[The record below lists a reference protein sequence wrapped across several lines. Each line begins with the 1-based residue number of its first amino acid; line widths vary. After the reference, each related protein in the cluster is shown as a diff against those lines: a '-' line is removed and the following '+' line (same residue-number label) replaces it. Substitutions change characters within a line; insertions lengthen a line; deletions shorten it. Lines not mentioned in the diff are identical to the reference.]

1 MTAPCANP
9 GPLTPPLKVWITA
22 ARLARDG
29 YRGRVTARLA
39 PTILAIGLLA
49 AALTACDATPDPV
62 ETPPVFASEEE
73 AFAAAEETYR
83 AYVDALNNVDLSD
96 PATFEDVYAWTIG
109 DANAE
114 ARESFTAMHADGW
127 IVEGASEPTVVEP
140 RTAPGGSLGDV
151 EIAVCLDVSEVK
163 LRNETGES
171 MVDASR
177 PDVQSMLLTLEP
189 IESTQTGFAIA
200 RFDGREGDPECG

>member
-9 GPLTPPLKVWITA
+9 RPFTPPLKVWITA
-22 ARLARDG
+22 ARLALDG

-96 PATFEDVYAWTIG
+96 PATFEDVYVWTTG
-109 DANAE
+109 DANANE
-114 ARESFTAMHADGW
+114 RENLTRMHADGW
-127 IVEGASEPTVVEP
+127 AVSGATRVAWFEGREVAGEEIVAF
-140 RTAPGGSLGDV
+140 AC
-151 EIAVCLDVSEVK
+151 ADVSSIDV
-163 LRNETGES
+163 RNERGES
-171 MVDASR
+171 MVAADRAER
-177 PDVQSMLLTLEP
+177 YTLELILVESASTATGLV
-189 IESTQTGFAIA
+189 IEASNAIEDDQC
-200 RFDGREGDPECG
+200 R